1 MKVHCP
7 IKRSLHCRTH
17 PFVLGD
23 KHNPSTFLSILLLLI
38 LFLHPPRQDIMR
50 RTRRCLLCPRGVWGT
65 DPARAV
71 KAVTACQSRY
81 VKFET
86 RGSRCFCHAWVKT
99 RVSAAAGSQV
109 HSFVLCLAE
118 ATQSINDQS
127 INYSSHSSSFPLTAV
142 GVCCVNMQH
151 MSRVAS
157 VEVISGVQ
165 QCAGFN

>member
-7 IKRSLHCRTH
+7 IKRSLHCCTH

-23 KHNPSTFLSILLLLI
+23 KHNPSTFLSFLLLLI

-50 RTRRCLLCPRGVWGT
+50 RTRRCLFCPRGVWGT

-71 KAVTACQSRY
+71 KAVTACQRRN

-86 RGSRCFCHAWVKT
+86 RGSRCFCHAWVSWKSGSLICS
-99 RVSAAAGSQV
+99 VSCRSNA
-109 HSFVLCLAE
+109 
-118 ATQSINDQS
+118 
-127 INYSSHSSSFPLTAV
+127 INYSSHSSSFLLTAV